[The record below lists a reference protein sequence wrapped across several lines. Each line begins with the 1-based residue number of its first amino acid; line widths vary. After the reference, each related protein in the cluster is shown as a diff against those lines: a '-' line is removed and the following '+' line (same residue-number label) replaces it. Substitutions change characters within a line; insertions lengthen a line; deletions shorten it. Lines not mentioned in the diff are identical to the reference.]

1 MEYNIEFIINEITNI
16 IKDNLLLLLNREDSL
31 INLKKYCQNDLK
43 LQYTPYN
50 DLIYFIEE
58 ALTELI
64 NTDYLYDFRDIE

>member
-1 MEYNIEFIINEITNI
+1 MEYNREFIINEITNI

>member
-1 MEYNIEFIINEITNI
+1 MEYNVEFIINEITNI

-31 INLKKYCQNDLK
+31 INLKTYCQNDLQ

-50 DLIYFIEE
+50 DLIYFVEE
-58 ALTELI
+58 SLTELI

>member
-1 MEYNIEFIINEITNI
+1 MEYNIEFIIDEITNV

-58 ALTELI
+58 ALSELI
-64 NTDYLYDFRDIE
+64 YTDYLYDFRDIE